1 MKEMILTK
9 LDKEVV
15 GKIIEDWFS
24 FWNDD
29 DLVSYV
35 NLYSQDAMVFSNC
48 AKLIIPDSNGI
59 IQGKNILFKYWTIVK
74 EKLPHFKFVLNSFT
88 IYEDSI
94 IFRYGLLSKRDTEIY
109 ARMYLNSDHK
119 ISKLEVAYFD
129 SDFEDC
135 DV

>member
-1 MKEMILTK
+1 MILTNV
-9 LDKEVV
+9 DNEVV
-15 GKIIEDWFS
+15 KKIIDDWFN

-35 NLYSQDAMVFSNC
+35 NLYSEEAMVFSNC

-59 IQGKNILFKYWTIVK
+59 IKGKETLFKYWSIVK
-74 EKLPHFKFVLNSFT
+74 DKLPHFKFVLNSYS

-94 IFRYGLLSKRDTEIY
+94 IFRYSLLSKRDSEIY
-109 ARMYLNSDHK
+109 ARIFLNSDNK

-135 DV
+135 KI